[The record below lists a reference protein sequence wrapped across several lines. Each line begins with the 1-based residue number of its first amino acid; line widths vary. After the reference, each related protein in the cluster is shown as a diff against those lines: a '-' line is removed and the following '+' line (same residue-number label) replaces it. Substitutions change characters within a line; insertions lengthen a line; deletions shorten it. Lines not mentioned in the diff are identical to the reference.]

1 MQQKLL
7 SVLFDLL
14 VDNPSPLVAV
24 TIGSVFKR
32 VSVAGY
38 GSLIF
43 KVILSFK
50 HKKSK
55 GLKSVNKP
63 AS

>member
-24 TIGSVFKR
+24 TIGSVFKQ
-32 VSVAGY
+32 VSVASY
-38 GSLIF
+38 GSSIF
-43 KVILSFK
+43 NVILGFK
-50 HKKSK
+50 HKKTYRAK
-55 GLKSVNKP
+55 ICE
-63 AS
+63 

>member
-24 TIGSVFKR
+24 TIGSVFKQ
-32 VSVAGY
+32 VSVASY
-38 GSLIF
+38 GSSIF
-43 KVILSFK
+43 NVILGFK
-50 HKKSK
+50 HKKT
-55 GLKSVNKP
+55 
-63 AS
+63 A